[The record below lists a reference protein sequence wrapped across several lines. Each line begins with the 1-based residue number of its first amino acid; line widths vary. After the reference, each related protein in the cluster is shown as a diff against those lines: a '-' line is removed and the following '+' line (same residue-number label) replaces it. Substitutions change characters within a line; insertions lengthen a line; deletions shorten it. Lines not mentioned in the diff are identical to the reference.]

1 MEKQR
6 AKDEGVSQ
14 VKNKTKITIDGK
26 SFTLMGQESEE
37 HMQQVAAYIDRK
49 MQEIRR
55 NSKAVAVDSSL
66 AYILTS
72 INVADDYFKEL
83 QQTLEMQKCLEDAQ
97 MQIIAER
104 TQREQLE
111 EQLEKIERDITKLR
125 RKLQEYQMEEE
136 AANEGLHTAKVR
148 PRKR

>member
-1 MEKQR
+1 
-6 AKDEGVSQ
+6 
-14 VKNKTKITIDGK
+14 
-26 SFTLMGQESEE
+26 
-37 HMQQVAAYIDRK
+37 
-49 MQEIRR
+49 
-55 NSKAVAVDSSL
+55 
-66 AYILTS
+66 
-72 INVADDYFKEL
+72 
-83 QQTLEMQKCLEDAQ
+83 

>member
-1 MEKQR
+1 
-6 AKDEGVSQ
+6 
-14 VKNKTKITIDGK
+14 
-26 SFTLMGQESEE
+26 
-37 HMQQVAAYIDRK
+37 MQQVAAYIDRK

-83 QQTLEMQKCLEDAQ
+83 QQTLEMQKCLDDAQ

>member
-83 QQTLEMQKCLEDAQ
+83 QQTLEMQKCLDDAQ
-97 MQIIAER
+97 RQIIAER